1 MDSVIGAIG
10 EIHMRRT
17 IASAMLAV
25 LAWVGF
31 NADVSAQT
39 RRRHAPAAAGEPVDL
54 GSSVP
59 LTVNRRSWLDS
70 GNAVSSRGGAGP
82 SYVAAN
88 TILNKTQDQIFA
100 PDRFGN
106 DVIQGPP
113 YVPGRSQP
121 VIEGSLPASGR
132 PIIDN
137 VLVPQNF
144 SFDPAPSVP

>member
-1 MDSVIGAIG
+1 M
-10 EIHMRRT
+10 HKT
-17 IASAMLAV
+17 IMSATLAV
-25 LAWVGF
+25 CALSAFGPG
-31 NADVSAQT
+31 ASAQT
-39 RRRHAPAAAGEPVDL
+39 RRHVRAATPILAQAPEL
-54 GSSVP
+54 GSSIP

-70 GNAVSSRGGAGP
+70 GNAVSSHGVGP

-88 TILNKTQDQIFA
+88 TVLNKTQDKIFA
-100 PDRFGN
+100 PDGFGN

-137 VLVPQNF
+137 VLLPQNF
-144 SFDPAPSVP
+144 YLNPAPSVP